1 MIPKIVSMMILIDHF
16 DDDSD
21 DRFNDD
27 SDDRFDDDSDDRFNE
42 DSDDRFNDD
51 SDDRFDD
58 NCSSAGRR
66 ISTRLDNVTCC
77 RELPRTAT

>member
-1 MIPKIVSMMILIDHF
+1 MMIPKIVSMMILIDHF

-27 SDDRFDDDSDDRFNE
+27 SE
-42 DSDDRFNDD
+42 
-51 SDDRFDD
+51 DRFDD

-66 ISTRLDNVTCC
+66 ISTRLGNVTCC
-77 RELPRTAT
+77 RELPCTAT